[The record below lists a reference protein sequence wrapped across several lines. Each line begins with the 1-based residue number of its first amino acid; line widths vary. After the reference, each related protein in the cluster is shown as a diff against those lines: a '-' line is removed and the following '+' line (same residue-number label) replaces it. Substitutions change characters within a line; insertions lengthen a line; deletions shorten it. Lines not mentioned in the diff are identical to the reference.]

1 MQITRRRAF
10 SNGFLAIAPIIP
22 GVIPFGMIC
31 GITAVKAGLSPA
43 AALGMSVFIF
53 AGASQLATVQ
63 LLTQGA
69 LPVVIVFTALVINLR
84 FAMYSASLAP
94 HLQHLPK
101 RWRWLM
107 AYLLTDQGY
116 AMTINHYLSDKPTA
130 QTHKHW
136 FYFGTGVAM
145 WGVWQPATIAGILLG
160 TTIPASWSLDFAIP
174 LTFMALLI
182 PGLRD
187 RPTLVAALVGGGV
200 AVLAA
205 GLPFNLGLVL
215 AAVSGI
221 GAGLATETIAQ
232 RPNADR
238 EV

>member
-1 MQITRRRAF
+1 MQTSRLRAF
-10 SNGFLAIAPIIP
+10 SAGFMSIVPLMP
-22 GVIPFGMIC
+22 GVIPFAMIC
-31 GITAVKAGLSPA
+31 GVTAIKAGLSPQA
-43 AALGMSVFIF
+43 AMGMSLIVF
-53 AGASQLATVQ
+53 AGASQLAVIQ
-63 LLTQGA
+63 LLAAGA
-69 LPVVIVFTALVINLR
+69 LPLVIFFTAVIINLR

-94 HLQHLPK
+94 YFQHLPK
-101 RWRWLM
+101 RWRWPL

-130 QTHKHW
+130 DTHRHW
-136 FYFGTGVAM
+136 FYFGTGIAM
-145 WGVWQPATIAGILLG
+145 WGAWQPGTAAGILLG
-160 TTIPASWSLDFAIP
+160 STIPASWSLDFAIP

-221 GAGLATETIAQ
+221 AAGLAAETLMQ
-232 RPNADR
+232 RR
-238 EV
+238 EG

>member
-1 MQITRRRAF
+1 MQTTRRSAF

-31 GITAVKAGLSPA
+31 GVTAVKAGLSPEVA
-43 AALGMSVFIF
+43 MGMSVFIF

-63 LLTQGA
+63 LLAQGA
-69 LPVVIVFTALVINLR
+69 LPAVILFTALVINLR

-94 HLQHLPK
+94 HFQHLPK
-101 RWRWLM
+101 RWRWLI

-116 AMTINHYLSDKPTA
+116 AMSINHFLSDNPTA
-130 QTHKHW
+130 QARKHW

-160 TTIPASWSLDFAIP
+160 ATIPTSWSLDFAIP

-187 RPTLVAALVGGGV
+187 RPTLVAAVVGGSV

-221 GAGLATETIAQ
+221 GAGLATETLA
-232 RPNADR
+232 RRRGPER
-238 EV
+238 EA